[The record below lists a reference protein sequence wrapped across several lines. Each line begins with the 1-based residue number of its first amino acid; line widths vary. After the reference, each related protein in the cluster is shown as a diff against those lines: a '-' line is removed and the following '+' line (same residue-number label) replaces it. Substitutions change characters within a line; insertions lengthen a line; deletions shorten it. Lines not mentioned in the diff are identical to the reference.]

1 MKLTPNQ
8 LNTLQEVFNIGV
20 GRAAGVL
27 NEMIGSHICLQIP
40 VLKIL
45 SPLEAKEEMLD
56 RLGLNRLSTVRLT
69 FSGTLSGNA
78 QLLFPTDSASKLVD
92 LITDEDLDL
101 PDLDT
106 IKIGALTEVGNIVLS
121 GIMGSMSNLL
131 KQNFEYLL
139 PNYLEDTVDHLL
151 DIQCPDV
158 QVKILLAQTRF
169 DVEDMPIT
177 GDIVVLFKLGSFEN
191 LILALS
197 EMMDIDDD

>member
-20 GRAAGVL
+20 GRSAGVL

-40 VLKIL
+40 ILKIM
-45 SPLEAKEEMLD
+45 SPVEAKEEMLD
-56 RLGLNRLSTVRLT
+56 RLGLNRLSMVRLT

-78 QLLFPTDSASKLVD
+78 QLLFPTDSASKLVA

-139 PNYLEDTVDHLL
+139 PNYIEDTVDHLL
-151 DIQCPDV
+151 DIQSPDA
-158 QVKILLAQTRF
+158 QVRILLAQTRF
-169 DVEDMPIT
+169 DVENMPIT
-177 GDIVVLFKLGSFEN
+177 GDIVVLFKLGSFDN
-191 LILALS
+191 LMIALS
-197 EMMDIDDD
+197 QMMDIDDD